1 MKANKE
7 EISMIS
13 GIHHTSFTVND
24 IERSVTF
31 YRDILGMKVVWDSLQ
46 AGVQFKGP
54 IADNL
59 TNCPGT
65 ELHIVFLSINE
76 RLVELVEYTPKGK
89 SLEDNKASDTGSAH
103 ICFQTDDIQG
113 LHKKLSENGVRL
125 HCSPQ
130 NLGGVWVMYFRDPDG
145 IILEVMQGDPLA

>member
-7 EISMIS
+7 EIPMIS
-13 GIHHTSFTVND
+13 GIHHASFTVNNM
-24 IERSVTF
+24 ERSVAF
-31 YRDILGMKVVWDSLQ
+31 YHDILGMKVVWDSLQ

-54 IADNL
+54 VADNL

-76 RLVELVEYTPKGK
+76 RLIELVEYTPKGK

-103 ICFQTDDIQG
+103 ICFQTENIQG

-145 IILEVMQGDPLA
+145 IILEAMEGDPLA

>member
-1 MKANKE
+1 
-7 EISMIS
+7 MIS

-24 IERSVTF
+24 MERSVTF

-46 AGVQFKGP
+46 AGVRFKGP

-76 RLVELVEYTPKGK
+76 RLIELVEYTPKGK

-103 ICFQTDDIQG
+103 ICFQTENIQG

>member
-1 MKANKE
+1 
-7 EISMIS
+7 MIS
-13 GIHHTSFTVND
+13 DIHHTSFTVND
-24 IERSVTF
+24 MERSVTF

-76 RLVELVEYTPKGK
+76 RLIELVAYTPKGK
-89 SLEDNKASDTGSAH
+89 SLEDNKASDAGSAH

>member
-24 IERSVTF
+24 MERSVTF
-31 YRDILGMKVVWDSLQ
+31 YRNILGMKVVWDSLQ
-46 AGVQFKGP
+46 AGVRFKGP

-76 RLVELVEYTPKGK
+76 RLIELVEYTPKGK

-103 ICFQTDDIQG
+103 ICFQTENIQG